1 VSGFSHTDWARD
13 IDDKR
18 STRGFAVFL
27 GSNLISWSAHK
38 QGTVSRSSAEA
49 EYKAIAN
56 GTAKI
61 MWVQILLKELKVYNL
76 EVAKLWCDN
85 MGAKFLSANPIFHAR
100 MKHIEVDY
108 HFL

>member
-56 GTAKI
+56 DTAKI

-76 EVAKLWCDN
+76 KRPSYGVIIWEQS
-85 MGAKFLSANPIFHAR
+85 FYQPIQFF
-100 MKHIEVDY
+100 MQE
-108 HFL
+108 